1 MKLKKNKM
9 SKAKDEDIEVIEQE
23 VSEVVSEI
31 ESEMEE
37 VCINRSDL
45 VRALLLAV
53 FSRSHLL
60 IEGEPGTA
68 KTYVVRKFIEHLSPE
83 LSRFKILLTK
93 DTVSDA
99 VIGPVHLGDLRS
111 KSIFRYNTANM
122 LPEADFAMLE
132 EVYRARGTVLDSML
146 TVLNERVFMN
156 AGEEIQ
162 CPLCSAF
169 GTTNFVSKDSE
180 GEAFL
185 DRWAIH
191 FKVDALPAEMR
202 DKLFN
207 IPTRSLEVLTKLT
220 RSHLD
225 KAEKTNIKMPQNVL
239 DFYLELVA
247 SLENAKSLFSRKITD
262 RRLVDTVKLIKAEA
276 FMHGR
281 TEVELADVFVARFG
295 LTLVGDKQ
303 EDAEFS
309 KIYEQL
315 EKKYVNIVKESEL
328 TSVDSKLVIE
338 WLAKARAQID
348 LGPNDSA
355 GQTRERYKRYYDI
368 GTDLQARLTGYT
380 DLEFTPSTTFK
391 TRRET
396 LLRRVEDALAK
407 FVF

>member
-1 MKLKKNKM
+1 MKLKKKM
-9 SKAKDEDIEVIEQE
+9 SKAKDEEIEVIEQE
-23 VSEVVSEI
+23 VSEVVGEI

-99 VIGPVHLGDLRS
+99 VIGPVHLGDLRA
-111 KSIFRYNTANM
+111 KSIFRYNTTNM
-122 LPEADFAMLE
+122 LPEAEFAMLE

-146 TVLNERVFMN
+146 TVLNERIFMN
-156 AGEEIQ
+156 AGQEIE

-191 FKVDALPAEMR
+191 FKVDPIPAEMR
-202 DKLFN
+202 EKLFC
-207 IPTRSLEVLTKLT
+207 IPTRSLEALSKLT
-220 RSHLD
+220 RNHLI
-225 KAEKTNIKMPQNVL
+225 KAKKTQIKVPGNVL
-239 DFYLELVA
+239 DFYLELVS
-247 SLENAKSLFSRKITD
+247 SLENAKSLFTRKITD
-262 RRLVDTVKLIKAEA
+262 RRLADTMKLIKAEA

-281 TEVELADVFVARFG
+281 SEVEIADVFVARFG

-315 EKKYVNIVKESEL
+315 EKKYANIIKEGEL
-328 TSVDSKLVIE
+328 TSVDSRLVTE
-338 WLAKARAQID
+338 WLAKAKAQID
-348 LGPNDSA
+348 LGPEDPN

-368 GTDLQARLTGYT
+368 GTDLQARLTGVT
-380 DLEFTPSTTFK
+380 DIEFTPSNTFK
-391 TRRET
+391 KRRDA
-396 LLRRVEDALAK
+396 LLRRVEDALGK
-407 FVF
+407 FKF